1 MPVKGE
7 TDSSGQNK
15 TMFILVTVIIVILC
29 IGGGIG
35 VALWQLG
42 IFSSDTVKD
51 NSMDGISNEN
61 VNDKQTINN
70 SKEVN
75 YEEKTVLQHYDIITT
90 MPTPISTTIFTTRE
104 TKAFV
109 FDQLVTQ
116 NNLEAT
122 VQLTTIE
129 PIPVLHTSTPMS
141 VNTMPTTNMINT
153 STNEFTTFKEGIS
166 YQEITMLTTPF
177 IHVPTE
183 ESLILTGRN

>member
-1 MPVKGE
+1 
-7 TDSSGQNK
+7 
-15 TMFILVTVIIVILC
+15 
-29 IGGGIG
+29 
-35 VALWQLG
+35 
-42 IFSSDTVKD
+42 
-51 NSMDGISNEN
+51 
-61 VNDKQTINN
+61 
-70 SKEVN
+70 
-75 YEEKTVLQHYDIITT
+75 
-90 MPTPISTTIFTTRE
+90 MPTPISTTISTTRE
-104 TKAFV
+104 TNAFV

-153 STNEFTTFKEGIS
+153 STTEFTTFKEDIS

-183 ESLILTGRN
+183 ESLILTGRKRKDDKMLMLLTGGIHNMNTDQEIGEIIGNRK